1 MSSLVVDASVAL
13 KWVLNEPG
21 HLKARSLV
29 GSAHLLAPDFLI
41 LECANALWATARRKV
56 ISGPDAAIG
65 LAKITAA
72 LVDLHPIAT
81 HVSAAQAIAFEIDRT
96 VYDSIYIALAL
107 AQGAQVVTA
116 DEKFARA
123 VECHSVYRSFIRR
136 LGG

>member
-21 HLKARSLV
+21 HLKARSFV
-29 GSAHLLAPDFLI
+29 GSARLSAPDFLM

-65 LAKITAA
+65 LAKIAAA
-72 LVDLHPIAT
+72 LVDLHPITT

-96 VYDSIYIALAL
+96 VYDSVYVALAI

-123 VECHSVYRSFIRR
+123 VESHPVYRSFICR
-136 LGG
+136 LG